1 MTVPTTALHP
11 VLLKPE
17 EAAEML
23 RIGRS
28 KLYELLAARELTSI
42 KIGRSRRIRPDD
54 ITAYIERQATAD

>member
-1 MTVPTTALHP
+1 MTVPTTAPRP

-42 KIGRSRRIRPDD
+42 KIGRSRRIRPADVV
-54 ITAYIERQATAD
+54 AYIERQATAD